1 MQIYAMTACSGK
13 VIKATDYFFRVFYT
27 LLEYFDWFLS
37 PYFTYSPYMK
47 FKKLNKVNVV
57 AEAHASLSLPLP

>member
-37 PYFTYSPYMK
+37 PYFTYSPYYE
-47 FKKLNKVNVV
+47 V
-57 AEAHASLSLPLP
+57 